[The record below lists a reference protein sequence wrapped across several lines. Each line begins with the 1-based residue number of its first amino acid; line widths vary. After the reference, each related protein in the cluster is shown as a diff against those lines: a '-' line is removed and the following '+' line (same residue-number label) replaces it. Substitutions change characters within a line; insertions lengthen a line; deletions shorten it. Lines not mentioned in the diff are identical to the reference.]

1 MISPTDTWIRLTGT
15 TIMQLIGNMQLF
27 VPLFSPWP
35 KLHRSGKPF
44 TSEFFL
50 TIYSFRRNALPHQHK
65 QTYPTLCHPIYIF
78 TRIVFAQNLLYALLP
93 TQRITENEM
102 LNLVELI
109 KSSTILDKFSCRK
122 ELKLYKAISDRERNW
137 HPSVIVIGNY
147 LLG

>member
-1 MISPTDTWIRLTGT
+1 MLKISL
-15 TIMQLIGNMQLF
+15 QAYCC
-27 VPLFSPWP
+27 
-35 KLHRSGKPF
+35 
-44 TSEFFL
+44 TSEATCSCLCHCFLHGLNCTEAENPSLRNFFL

-65 QTYPTLCHPIYIF
+65 QTYPTLCHPIYLF
-78 TRIVFAQNLLYALLP
+78 TRIVFAQNLLYALPP

-137 HPSVIVIGNY
+137 HPSVIVTGNY